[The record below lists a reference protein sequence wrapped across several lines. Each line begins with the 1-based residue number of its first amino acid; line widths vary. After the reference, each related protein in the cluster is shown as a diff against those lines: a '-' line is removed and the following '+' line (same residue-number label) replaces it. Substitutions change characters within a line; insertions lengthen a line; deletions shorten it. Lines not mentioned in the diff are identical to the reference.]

1 VAIAPPTTVGTVR
14 LQIYRDPERPVPG
27 APLMYT
33 VRLADLSGLPLTGA
47 DVSVH
52 GRMADG
58 TIAQTSLES
67 TDVAGTYSGTLLVT
81 GSGPSDLRLRVARRQ
96 TAFEIPLASP
106 TPW

>member
-1 VAIAPPTTVGTVR
+1 VAIAPTTTVGTVR

-27 APLMYT
+27 APLTYT

-58 TIAQTSLES
+58 SIAQTSLES
-67 TDVAGTYSGTLLVT
+67 TDVAGTYSGALVVT